1 ALLHYHWPGN
11 VRELEHAVH
20 RAIVLARA
28 TGNSE
33 ELLLQPHHFS
43 PEEIPEPVVSP
54 ETHPAEADQDLR
66 TATDAFQTEL
76 IRTALTRSDGSW
88 AAAARRLGID
98 AGNLHRLAKR
108 LGLK

>member
-1 ALLHYHWPGN
+1 M
-11 VRELEHAVH
+11 RELEHAVH

-43 PEEIPEPVVSP
+43 PEEILNRLSA